1 MRGKGEGFMKE
12 LSIKKNFLA
21 IEKEYSN
28 YNNSQIVIVSA
39 PLEKTVSY
47 GKGTR
52 KGPEEILKASHYVE
66 FYDEEQSRELC
77 FEKGICT
84 LEPLNL
90 QKLSIEKSLDKI
102 YKEVA
107 KHIDASKFVVTLGG
121 EHSLSTAP
129 IMAHY
134 ERFPNLSILQIDAH
148 SDLRQN
154 YEGSKYSHASVM
166 ARVAEFNPNIVQVGI
181 RAQCKDEALFRK
193 EKMIKT
199 FYARE
204 IKLGMYGDN
213 WQELVVRNL
222 SENVYITFDIDGF
235 DPSFMPATGTPEP
248 GGLFWDE
255 TMNLLKI
262 IGLEKNIVGFDV
274 VELAPN
280 KYHPSSNFV
289 AAKLVYKIMNYA
301 FIKR

>member
-1 MRGKGEGFMKE
+1 MKE
-12 LSIKKNFLA
+12 LGIRKNFLA

-28 YNNSQIVIVSA
+28 YKDSEIVIVSA

-47 GKGTR
+47 GKGTGR
-52 KGPEEILKASHYVE
+52 GPEEILKASHYVE
-66 FYDEEQSRELC
+66 FYDEEQKRELC

-107 KHIDASKFVVTLGG
+107 SHIDAGKFTVTLGG

-134 ERFPNLSILQIDAH
+134 ERFPELSVLQFDAH
-148 SDLRQN
+148 SDLRES

-166 ARVAEFNPNIVQVGI
+166 ARVAEFNPDIVQVGI
-181 RAQCKDEALFRK
+181 RAQCKDEAEFRK
-193 EKMIKT
+193 AKGIKT
-199 FYARE
+199 FYSRE
-204 IKLGMYGDN
+204 IRLGMYGEN
-213 WQELVVRNL
+213 WQEIVANNL
-222 SENVYITFDIDGF
+222 KKNVYITFDVDGF

-255 TMNLLKI
+255 VMNLLKI
-262 IGLEKNIVGFDV
+262 VGQEKNIVGFDV
-274 VELAPN
+274 VELAPD
-280 KYHPSSNFV
+280 KFHTSSNFV
-289 AAKLVYKIMNYA
+289 AAKLVYKMLNYA
-301 FIKR
+301 FINR

>member
-1 MRGKGEGFMKE
+1 MKV
-12 LSIKKNFLA
+12 LGIKKNFLG

-28 YNNSQIVIVSA
+28 YKDSQIVIVSA

-47 GKGTR
+47 GKGTG
-52 KGPEEILKASHYVE
+52 KGPEEILEASHYVE
-66 FYDEEQSRELC
+66 FFDEEQNRELC

-84 LEPLNL
+84 LEPINL
-90 QKLSIEKSLDKI
+90 QKLPIEKSLVKI
-102 YKEVA
+102 HKEAA
-107 KHIDASKFVVTLGG
+107 KHIDAGKFVVTLGG

-129 IMAHY
+129 IMAHH
-134 ERFPNLSILQIDAH
+134 ERFQNLSILQFDAH
-148 SDLRQN
+148 SDLRHS

-166 ARVAEFNPNIVQVGI
+166 ARVAEFNSNIIQVGI
-181 RAQCKDEALFRK
+181 RAQCKDESIFRK
-193 EKMIKT
+193 EKQIKT
-199 FYARE
+199 FYSRE

-213 WQELVVRNL
+213 WQELVVKNL
-222 SENVYITFDIDGF
+222 SENVYITFDVDAF

-262 IGLEKNIVGFDV
+262 VGSEKNIVGFDV

-280 KYHPSSNFV
+280 KFHPSSNFV
-289 AAKLVYKIMNYA
+289 AAKLVYKILNYA
-301 FIKR
+301 FINR

>member
-1 MRGKGEGFMKE
+1 MKE
-12 LSIKKNFLA
+12 LGIKKNFLA

-28 YNNSQIVIVSA
+28 YADSQIVIISA

-47 GKGTR
+47 GKGTG

-84 LEPLNL
+84 LEPVNL

-102 YKEVA
+102 HKEVA
-107 KHIDASKFVVTLGG
+107 KHIDAGKFVVTLGG

-134 ERFPNLSILQIDAH
+134 ERFLNLSILQIDAH
-148 SDLRQN
+148 SDLRQD

-166 ARVAEFNPNIVQVGI
+166 ARVAEFNTNIVQVGI
-181 RAQCKDEALFRK
+181 RAQCKAEADFRK
-193 EKMIKT
+193 EKQIKT

-222 SENVYITFDIDGF
+222 SENVYITFDVDGF

-274 VELAPN
+274 VELAPD
-280 KYHPSSNFV
+280 KYHPSSNFI
-289 AAKLVYKIMNYA
+289 AAKLVYKILNYA
-301 FIKR
+301 FIHR

>member
-1 MRGKGEGFMKE
+1 MKE
-12 LSIKKNFLA
+12 LGVRKNFLA
-21 IEKEYSN
+21 IEKEFSTYG
-28 YNNSQIVIVSA
+28 NSEIVIISA

-47 GKGTR
+47 GKGTA
-52 KGPEEILKASHYVE
+52 KGPAEILSASHFVE
-66 FYDEEQSRELC
+66 FYDEEQNLELC

-90 QKLSIEKSLDKI
+90 QKLSVEKSLEKI
-102 YKEVA
+102 YKEVV
-107 KHIDASKFVVTLGG
+107 KHIDAGKFVVTLGG

-129 IMAHY
+129 IFAHN
-134 ERFPNLSILQIDAH
+134 ERFPDLSILQIDAH
-148 SDLRQN
+148 SDLRQD
-154 YEGSKYSHASVM
+154 YEGSKYSHASIM
-166 ARVAEFNPNIVQVGI
+166 ARVAEFNTKIVQVGI
-181 RAQCKDEALFRK
+181 RAQCKDEADFRK
-193 EKMIKT
+193 QKKIKT

-204 IKLGMYGDN
+204 IKLGMYGEN
-213 WQELVVRNL
+213 WQEMVAKNL
-222 SENVYITFDIDGF
+222 TENVYITFDVDGF

-280 KYHPSSNFV
+280 KFSTASNFV
-289 AAKLVYKIMNYA
+289 TAKLVYKMLNYA
-301 FIKR
+301 FAKR

>member
-1 MRGKGEGFMKE
+1 MKE
-12 LSIKKNFLA
+12 LGIKKNFLA

-28 YNNSQIVIVSA
+28 YDDSQIVIVSA

-47 GKGTR
+47 GRGTG

-84 LEPLNL
+84 LEPVNL
-90 QKLSIEKSLDKI
+90 QKLSVEKSLDKI
-102 YKEVA
+102 YKEVS
-107 KHIDASKFVVTLGG
+107 KHIDAGKFVVTLGG

-129 IMAHY
+129 IMAHH

-148 SDLRQN
+148 SDLRQS

-181 RAQCKDEALFRK
+181 RAQCKDEADFRK
-193 EKMIKT
+193 EKQIKT

-213 WQELVVRNL
+213 WQELVVKNL
-222 SENVYITFDIDGF
+222 SENVYITFDVDGF

-280 KYHPSSNFV
+280 KFHPSSNFI
-289 AAKLVYKIMNYA
+289 AAKLVYKILNYA
-301 FIKR
+301 FIHR

>member
-1 MRGKGEGFMKE
+1 MRGKGEGCMKE

-47 GKGTR
+47 GKGTS

-107 KHIDASKFVVTLGG
+107 KHIDAAKFVVTLGG

-166 ARVAEFNPNIVQVGI
+166 ARVAEFDSNIVQVGI

-199 FYARE
+199 FYTRE

-280 KYHPSSNFV
+280 KYHPASNFV

>member
-1 MRGKGEGFMKE
+1 MKQ
-12 LSIKKNFLA
+12 LGIKKNFLA

-28 YNNSQIVIVSA
+28 YDDSQIVIVSA

-47 GKGTR
+47 GKGTC

-84 LEPLNL
+84 IEPVNL

-107 KHIDASKFVVTLGG
+107 KHIDAGKFVVTLGG

-148 SDLRQN
+148 SDLRQS

-181 RAQCKDEALFRK
+181 RAQCKDEADFRK
-193 EKMIKT
+193 EKQIKT

-280 KYHPSSNFV
+280 KFHPSANFV
-289 AAKLVYKIMNYA
+289 AAKLVYKILNYA
-301 FIKR
+301 FIHR